1 MFSTGGGRGFDLSAM
16 DNPLQALI
24 VLLVL
29 VGIAWIM
36 FRLFSS

>member
-1 MFSTGGGRGFDLSAM
+1 MFSTGGGRRLDLSMM

-36 FRLFSS
+36 FRLLSS

>member
-1 MFSTGGGRGFDLSAM
+1 MFSTGGGRGLDLSM
-16 DNPLQALI
+16 SDNPLQALI

-29 VGIAWIM
+29 VGITWIM